1 MRFYFRKF
9 SLDIVVNRLEGLELL
24 GRRYTKNQLITQ
36 CDKVSNRF
44 GACSVMSEQ
53 EHLN

>member
-53 EHLN
+53 EYLN